1 MRIVCLSAEAAD
13 ICFRLGAEADVVAVS
28 AFAPKQP
35 QKPVVSGFSHGN
47 IEDIVQADPELVI
60 TFSDVQARLADNLI
74 RAGIPVLALKSFYG
88 CRGGRRDSAV
98 GSHPRASRS
107 GRKPGQLIPG
117 GFTEVDLL
125 SGGASPNLF
134 RGMERP
140 NDYWYPLDF
149 GNHSKGGR
157 REGEW
162 ASGRKGE
169 CAVRSENLERFFLP
183 FRHLPVRP
191 FAISPTRP
199 FAFPGLTALYVDRID
214 LPQ

>member
-13 ICFRLGAEADVVAVS
+13 ICFRLGAEADVVAVC

-60 TFSDVQARLADNLI
+60 TFSDVQARL
-74 RAGIPVLALKSFYG
+74 
-88 CRGGRRDSAV
+88 
-98 GSHPRASRS
+98 
-107 GRKPGQLIPG
+107 
-117 GFTEVDLL
+117 
-125 SGGASPNLF
+125 
-134 RGMERP
+134 
-140 NDYWYPLDF
+140 
-149 GNHSKGGR
+149 
-157 REGEW
+157 
-162 ASGRKGE
+162 
-169 CAVRSENLERFFLP
+169 SENLERFFLP